1 MGLKAW
7 IEKWRKAPAKQVT
20 IQEIMSDPSV
30 QGAMMDVYL
39 RELAFWTCVNK
50 IANAISKC
58 EIKTY
63 KNGKEVKEREYYLW
77 NMEPNQN
84 QNATAFF
91 TRLIGQLY
99 RNNEALVVEVNQRL
113 YVADSYGK
121 EIYALKDY
129 VFTGITIDDYQLSE
143 SKRMSE
149 VLFFELNSR
158 DMRFLMNGMHES
170 YTQLLT
176 YAQNAYRK
184 SRGHKGILN
193 IEGIAQEQD
202 NFDETFDELMTK
214 HFKTFFEKD
223 NAVLPLFEGYT
234 YTDISQNAKTY
245 STESTRDIKAL
256 VDDIFEFTARAFS
269 FPPSLAKGDVQDT
282 SKAVDELLTFVVD
295 PLAKMI
301 QQEINRKRSGYT
313 GWKKGTHIRIDT
325 LAVKHID
332 IFDIATPVDKL
343 ISSGAFTI
351 NDILEVIGKP
361 RIEEEWANQHFM
373 TKNYSIVQSILDE
386 LSNDEAQT
394 NNEGGEDNG
403 TNPDT
408 LEDGTGTGSEPNP
421 PISI

>member
-91 TRLIGQLY
+91 TKLIGQLY

-361 RIEEEWANQHFM
+361 RIEEEWADQHFM